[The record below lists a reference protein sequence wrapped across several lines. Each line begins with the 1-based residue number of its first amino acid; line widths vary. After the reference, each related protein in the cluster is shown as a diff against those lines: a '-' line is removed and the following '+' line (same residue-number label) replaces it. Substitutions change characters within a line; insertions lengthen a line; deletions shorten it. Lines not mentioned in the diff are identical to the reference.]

1 MNKPSSPTPTKV
13 DLSDPSNL
21 EYWREHF
28 GVTTQQ
34 LEEAVAAVG
43 DEPPVVREHLLNQG
57 GSAGPG

>member
-1 MNKPSSPTPTKV
+1 V
-13 DLSDPSNL
+13 DLNDPSNL

-43 DEPPVVREHLLNQG
+43 GEPPAVREHLLNQG